1 MFGFGVSL
9 KQLVGCWSHL
19 KNTCRRECTRCLIQL
34 SVPGW
39 CWLPCNEHDRVYH
52 LCIMPWSFGTSPYKH
67 PLGHLALHSWAYM
80 HHTGSQ
86 ENEVGPEEPEEIHE
100 QEPPEAQEP
109 GEELQ
114 ECPDHR
120 PSTFEKGKPRSILS
134 LPILANLQDILC
146 LIYYIAF
153 KW

>member
-1 MFGFGVSL
+1 
-9 KQLVGCWSHL
+9 
-19 KNTCRRECTRCLIQL
+19 
-34 SVPGW
+34 
-39 CWLPCNEHDRVYH
+39 
-52 LCIMPWSFGTSPYKH
+52 
-67 PLGHLALHSWAYM
+67 M

-86 ENEVGPEEPEEIHE
+86 ENAVGPEEPEELQE

-134 LPILANLQDILC
+134 LPLLANLYKVLYLFYC
-146 LIYYIAF
+146 IAY
-153 KW
+153 

>member
-1 MFGFGVSL
+1 
-9 KQLVGCWSHL
+9 
-19 KNTCRRECTRCLIQL
+19 
-34 SVPGW
+34 
-39 CWLPCNEHDRVYH
+39 
-52 LCIMPWSFGTSPYKH
+52 
-67 PLGHLALHSWAYM
+67 M

-86 ENEVGPEEPEEIHE
+86 ENEVEPEEPEEIQE

-134 LPILANLQDILC
+134 LPILANLQYILH
-146 LIYYIAF
+146 LFYYVAS
-153 KW
+153 K

>member
-1 MFGFGVSL
+1 
-9 KQLVGCWSHL
+9 
-19 KNTCRRECTRCLIQL
+19 
-34 SVPGW
+34 
-39 CWLPCNEHDRVYH
+39 
-52 LCIMPWSFGTSPYKH
+52 
-67 PLGHLALHSWAYM
+67 M

-86 ENEVGPEEPEEIHE
+86 ENEVRPEEPEGLQE

-134 LPILANLQDILC
+134 LPILANLCDALY
-146 LIYYIAF
+146 LFYYCI
-153 KW
+153 